1 MKHFLSFALFA
12 FCIVIVNNTSSLAQ
26 APAGFKTG
34 YIILNDN
41 TRKEGFVKENF
52 KSKAAVIF
60 QAADGKKTT
69 YSGNDIKEAGI
80 EGITYVSYSSD
91 FFKLVSS
98 GTKASLFQKVTD
110 ASGQI
115 IFNGSEA
122 VGVSSGS
129 EGAVKDFFIRTTKD
143 NNLHLVT
150 KKNFQSVVAAYCADC
165 PSVTESVKNNS
176 ISYEKLEE
184 VIQLYNQ
191 CK

>member
-1 MKHFLSFALFA
+1 MKHALSLALFSLSLLL
-12 FCIVIVNNTSSLAQ
+12 ITTTSSNAQ
-26 APAGFKTG
+26 APDGFKTG

-41 TRKEGFVKENF
+41 TRLEGFVKENF
-52 KSKAAVIF
+52 KSKAAVVF
-60 QAADGKKTT
+60 LAADGKKAT
-69 YSGNDIKEAGI
+69 YTGNDIKETGFD
-80 EGITYVSYSSD
+80 GSTYISYSSD

-98 GTKASLFQKVTD
+98 GPKASLYQKVTD

-129 EGAVKDFFIRTTKD
+129 EGAVKDFFIRTSKD

-150 KKNFQSVVAAYCADC
+150 KKNFTDVVVSVCTDC
-165 PSVTESVKNNS
+165 PAVTESVKNKTAG
-176 ISYEKLEE
+176 YEKLAE

>member
-1 MKHFLSFALFA
+1 MKHFLSLVFFSLCLVLLA
-12 FCIVIVNNTSSLAQ
+12 NTNSLAQ

-60 QAADGKKTT
+60 QDADGKKIT

-80 EGITYVSYSSD
+80 DGTTYISYSSD

-98 GTKASLFQKVTD
+98 GAKASLFQKVTD

-129 EGAVKDFFIRTTKD
+129 EGAVKDFFIRTAKD
-143 NNLHLVT
+143 SSLHLVT
-150 KKNFQSVVAAYCADC
+150 KKNFLTVVSTYCADC
-165 PSVTESVKNNS
+165 PAVTESAKNKT
-176 ISYEKLEE
+176 ITYEKLEE

>member
-1 MKHFLSFALFA
+1 MKHVLSFTLFA
-12 FCIVIVNNTSSLAQ
+12 FCLVVINNTSSLAQ

-52 KSKAAVIF
+52 KSKAAITF
-60 QAADGKKTT
+60 QGTDGKKTT
-69 YSGNDIKEAGI
+69 FTGNDIKEAGI
-80 EGITYVSYSSD
+80 EATTYTSYSSD

-98 GTKASLFQKVTD
+98 GAKASLFQKVSD

-115 IFNGSEA
+115 IFNGSDA

-129 EGAVKDFFIRTTKD
+129 EGAIKDFFIRTSKD
-143 NNLHLVT
+143 NTLHLIT
-150 KKNFQSVVAAYCADC
+150 KKNFESAISTYCADC
-165 PSVTESVKNNS
+165 PAVTERIKNNS
-176 ISYEKLEE
+176 ASYEKLEE
-184 VIQLYNQ
+184 VIQQYNQ